1 MAAAVNGRHFSS
13 YRHDRPPGLQPG
25 TPRDPIAP
33 VKSHYDCVIV
43 GSGPNG
49 LAAAIVLAREG
60 LAVLVVE
67 GNETI
72 GGGARTAEST
82 LPGFR
87 HDVRSAIHPMGMVSP
102 FMRDLPLAEYG
113 LEWAYSPAAIA
124 HPLDDGSAATLELSL
139 DATASRLGSDG
150 PAYRK
155 LMEPFAA
162 NAATLFDEILRP
174 VLAWPPP
181 KHPFLMARF
190 GLLGLQSALGL
201 AKRFRTPHA
210 RALLGGTAA
219 HSFIPLSRTGS
230 ASFGLAM
237 MLAGH
242 ATGWPAAKGGSSA
255 IVEAMAAYLR
265 SLGGEIQTSLRVR
278 SLRDVPPATV
288 VMFDV
293 TPIQLAY
300 IAADHLPSRY
310 LKRLGRFRYGPGVFK
325 LDLALDGPI
334 PWKAEECARSATVHV
349 GGTIEE
355 IAAHE
360 HAVFHGRM
368 TDKPFVLVAQQS
380 MFDSTRAPAGKHT
393 GWAYCHVP
401 HGSTEDA
408 TEFIERQIERF
419 APGFRDRIL
428 ARRTTNTAQYEQ
440 YNPNFVGG
448 DIGGGANT
456 MSQFLTRPFAK
467 LDPYATPNDRIF
479 LCSSST
485 PPGGGVHGM
494 CGYWGAQSVLKNV
507 FAK

>member
-1 MAAAVNGRHFSS
+1 
-13 YRHDRPPGLQPG
+13 
-25 TPRDPIAP
+25 

-49 LAAAIVLAREG
+49 LAAAIVLAQAG
-60 LAVLVVE
+60 LGVLVVE
-67 GNETI
+67 AKETI
-72 GGGARTAEST
+72 GGGARTEELT

-87 HDVRSAIHPMGMVSP
+87 HDICSAIHPMALVSP
-102 FMRDLPLAEYG
+102 FIRELPLASYG

-124 HPLDDGSAATLELSL
+124 HPLDDGTAATLELSL
-139 DATASRLGSDG
+139 DATAARLGEDEQ
-150 PAYRK
+150 AYRK
-155 LMEPFAA
+155 LMAPFAPKA
-162 NAATLFDEILRP
+162 GQLFDEILRP
-174 VLAWPPP
+174 VLALPPP
-181 KHPFLMARF
+181 RHPFLLAHF

-201 AKRFRTPHA
+201 AKRFKTPHA
-210 RALLGGTAA
+210 RALLGGAAA
-219 HSFIPLSRTGS
+219 HSFIPLSRIGS
-230 ASFGLAM
+230 ASFGLALIM
-237 MLAGH
+237 AGH

-255 IVEAMAAYLR
+255 IIDAMAAHLR
-265 SLGGEIQTSLRVR
+265 SLGGEIQTGLRVR
-278 SLRDVPPATV
+278 SLRDLPPATAV
-288 VMFDV
+288 VFDV

-325 LDLALDGPI
+325 VDLALDGPI
-334 PWKAEECARSATVHV
+334 PWKAAECARSATVHV

-380 MFDSTRAPAGKHT
+380 MFDPTRAPEGKHT

-401 HGSTEDA
+401 HGSAIDA
-408 TEFIERQIERF
+408 TEAVESQIERF

-428 ARRTTNTAQYEQ
+428 ARRTTNTAQYEE
-440 YNPNFVGG
+440 YNANNVGG
-448 DIGGGANT
+448 DIAGGANT

-467 LDPYATPNDRIF
+467 VDPYATPNDRIF
-479 LCSSST
+479 MCSSST

-494 CGYWGAQSVLKNV
+494 CGYWAAKSVLRRV
-507 FAK
+507 FGQ